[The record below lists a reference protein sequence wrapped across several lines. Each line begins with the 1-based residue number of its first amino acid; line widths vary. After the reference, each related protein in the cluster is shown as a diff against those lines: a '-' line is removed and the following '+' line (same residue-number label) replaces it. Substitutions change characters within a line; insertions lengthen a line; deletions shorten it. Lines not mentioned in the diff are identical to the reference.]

1 MKYINLFE
9 AFESE
14 KLSKTLKYIE
24 SGDKQKVV
32 TILRRLCEQIDFPFS
47 QLSDDFIEYLSFRKA
62 LWKNDM
68 TGDQPCEATSE
79 KEFPGSSIDG
89 EKCTNG
95 KIRRLWGGRPRE
107 VVCPLCG
114 GTGVKVKKQEL
125 KLLKFWFTKEGRFI
139 TTTAVDG
146 IVRNNMKST
155 KTLSRNLSDFDVLPK
170 RLTLREIKNLQTGQP
185 VFMELR
191 GGLSGIGYIFQ
202 ANRKAYVMQDFYQG
216 REPYWT
222 RRENW
227 EKYGQFS
234 HEINAASD
242 YASVKIANIKD
253 NPENVDPYTWNVGLE
268 QSRWDFGRID
278 TRVNIEDSIKDAH
291 FALVLDFGKIKLSGF
306 DTKTQISDDRKEM
319 RKGALALEKDD
330 DIRKA
335 NIKRYM
341 AELAKSV
348 DIVSD
353 ISNVNRLVKRYLG
366 GRNALFFI
374 MNTSRFGNALSEI
387 IDYYYRIMSS
397 NENEKQYYVE
407 QLEGKIRSLLNSA
420 STKNQQFSINLEAMR
435 NKCIEDGKDEY
446 ATLLDELSK
455 LSQHIFD
462 KFSNLQI
469 ETIDDLEIVRQKIY
483 SLKNLLDVSRYGID
497 KFRNSAEYLDRDSIN
512 YSYRY
517 LTDYYIDDP
526 QKIINNLPVIKSLVD
541 KLI

>member
-24 SGDKQKVV
+24 SGDKQTVL
-32 TILRRLCEQIDFPFS
+32 TILRRLCEKIDFPFS
-47 QLSDDFIEYLSFRKA
+47 QLSDDYIEYSSFRKA

-68 TGDQPCEATSE
+68 IGDQPCEATSE
-79 KEFPGSSIDG
+79 REFPGSEVAG

-95 KIRRLWGGRPRE
+95 KIKRLWGGRPRE
-107 VVCPLCG
+107 VACPLCG
-114 GTGVKVKKQEL
+114 GTGVKQKKQEL
-125 KLLKFWFTKEGRFI
+125 KLLKFWFNKDGKFI

-146 IVRNNMKST
+146 IVRNNMKSV
-155 KTLSRNLSDFDVLPK
+155 KTLSRNLSDFDILPK
-170 RLTLREIKNLQTGQP
+170 RLTLREIKNLPAGQS
-185 VFMELR
+185 VFIDLR
-191 GGLSGIGYIFQ
+191 NDRSGVGYILH
-202 ANRKAYVMQDFYQG
+202 ANRRTYVIQDFYQG

-222 RRENW
+222 NRSNW

-242 YASVKIANIKD
+242 YATVKMINLKD
-253 NPENVDPYTWNVGLE
+253 DPENVDPYTWNVGLE

-278 TRVNIEDSIKDAH
+278 TKINIEDSIKDAH

-306 DTKTQISDDRKEM
+306 DTKTQISTDRKEM
-319 RKGALALEKDD
+319 RQGSLALEKDD

-341 AELAKSV
+341 TELAKSV
-348 DIVSD
+348 DIISD

-366 GRNALFFI
+366 GRNALFFM

-387 IDYYYRIMSS
+387 IDYYYKIMSS
-397 NENEKQYYVE
+397 NESDKQYYVE
-407 QLEGKIRSLLNSA
+407 QLEGKIRSVLNSA
-420 STKNQQFSINLEAMR
+420 STKNQLFNTNIEAMR
-435 NKCIEDGKDEY
+435 KKCVEDGKEEY

-469 ETIDDLEIVRQKIY
+469 ETIDDLEIVRQKIL
-483 SLKNLLDVSRYGID
+483 SLKNLLDVSRYGLD
-497 KFRNSAEYLDRDSIN
+497 KFRQSAEYLDRDSIN
-512 YSYRY
+512 YAYRY
-517 LTDYYIDDP
+517 LDNYIDNP
-526 QKIINNLPVIKSLVD
+526 QKIINNLPLIKSLID

>member
-24 SGDKQKVV
+24 SGDKQTVL
-32 TILRRLCEQIDFPFS
+32 TILRRLCEKIDFPFS
-47 QLSDDFIEYLSFRKA
+47 QLSDDYIEYSSFRKA

-68 TGDQPCEATSE
+68 IGDQPCEATSE
-79 KEFPGSSIDG
+79 REFPGSEVAG

-95 KIRRLWGGRPRE
+95 KIKRLWGGRPRE
-107 VVCPLCG
+107 VACPLCG
-114 GTGVKVKKQEL
+114 GTGVKQKKQEL
-125 KLLKFWFTKEGRFI
+125 KLLKFWFNKDGKFI

-146 IVRNNMKST
+146 IVRNNMKSV
-155 KTLSRNLSDFDVLPK
+155 KTLSRNLSDFDILPK
-170 RLTLREIKNLQTGQP
+170 RLTLREIKNLPAGQS
-185 VFMELR
+185 VFIDLR
-191 GGLSGIGYIFQ
+191 NDRSGVGYILH
-202 ANRKAYVMQDFYQG
+202 ANRRTYVIQDFYQG

-222 RRENW
+222 SRSNW

-242 YASVKIANIKD
+242 YATVKMINLKD
-253 NPENVDPYTWNVGLE
+253 DPENVDPYTWNVGLE

-278 TRVNIEDSIKDAH
+278 TKINIEDSIKDAH

-306 DTKTQISDDRKEM
+306 DTKTQISTDRKEM
-319 RKGALALEKDD
+319 RQGSLALEKDD

-341 AELAKSV
+341 TELAKSV
-348 DIVSD
+348 DIISD

-366 GRNALFFI
+366 GRNALFFM

-387 IDYYYRIMSS
+387 IDYYYKIMSS
-397 NENEKQYYVE
+397 NESDKQYYVE
-407 QLEGKIRSLLNSA
+407 QLEGKIRSVLNSA
-420 STKNQQFSINLEAMR
+420 STKNQLFNTNIEAMR
-435 NKCIEDGKDEY
+435 KKCVEDGKEEY
-446 ATLLDELSK
+446 DTLLDELSK

-469 ETIDDLEIVRQKIY
+469 ETIDDLEIVRQKIL
-483 SLKNLLDVSRYGID
+483 SLKNLLDVSRYGLD
-497 KFRNSAEYLDRDSIN
+497 KFRQSAEYLDRDSIN
-512 YSYRY
+512 YAYRY
-517 LTDYYIDDP
+517 LDNYIDNP
-526 QKIINNLPVIKSLVD
+526 QKIINNLPLIKSLID

>member
-68 TGDQPCEATSE
+68 IGDQPCEATSE

-95 KIRRLWGGRPRE
+95 KIKRLWGGRPRE

-155 KTLSRNLSDFDVLPK
+155 KTLSRDLSDFDVLPK

-222 RRENW
+222 SRSNW

-234 HEINAASD
+234 HEIGAASD

-306 DTKTQISDDRKEM
+306 DTKTQISDNRKEM
-319 RKGALALEKDD
+319 RKGALSLEKDD

-374 MNTSRFGNALSEI
+374 MNTGRFGNALTDI

-420 STKNQQFSINLEAMR
+420 STKNQQFSINLEAIR

-469 ETIDDLEIVRQKIY
+469 ETIDDLEIVRQKIH

-517 LTDYYIDDP
+517 FTDYHIDDP
-526 QKIINNLPVIKSLVD
+526 QVIINNLPVIKSLID

>member
-32 TILRRLCEQIDFPFS
+32 TILRRFCEQIDFPFS
-47 QLSDDFIEYLSFRKA
+47 QLSDDYIEYLSFRKA

-68 TGDQPCEATSE
+68 IGDQPCEATSE
-79 KEFPGSSIDG
+79 REFPGSSIDG

-95 KIRRLWGGRPRE
+95 KIKRLWGGRPRE

-125 KLLKFWFTKEGRFI
+125 KLLKFWFNKDGKFI

-222 RRENW
+222 SRSNW

-234 HEINAASD
+234 HEIGAASD

-306 DTKTQISDDRKEM
+306 DTKTQISDNRKEM
-319 RKGALALEKDD
+319 RKGALSLEKDE

-341 AELAKSV
+341 TELAKSV

-366 GRNALFFI
+366 GRNALFFM
-374 MNTSRFGNALSEI
+374 MNASRFGNALGEI
-387 IDYYYRIMSS
+387 IDYYYKIMSS
-397 NENEKQYYVE
+397 NESEKQYYVE
-407 QLEGKIRSLLNSA
+407 QLEGKIRSVLNSA
-420 STKNQQFSINLEAMR
+420 STKNQLFNTNIEAMR
-435 NKCIEDGKDEY
+435 NKCVEDGKEEY

-469 ETIDDLEIVRQKIY
+469 ETIDDLEIVRQKIL
-483 SLKNLLDVSRYGID
+483 SLKNLLDVSRYGLD
-497 KFRNSAEYLDRDSIN
+497 KFRQSAEYLDRDSIN
-512 YSYRY
+512 YAYRY
-517 LTDYYIDDP
+517 LDNYIDNP
-526 QKIINNLPVIKSLVD
+526 QKIINNLPVIKSMID

>member
-24 SGDKQKVV
+24 SGDKQTVL
-32 TILRRLCEQIDFPFS
+32 TILRRLCEKIDFPFS
-47 QLSDDFIEYLSFRKA
+47 QLSDDYIEYSSFRKA

-68 TGDQPCEATSE
+68 IGDQPCEATSE
-79 KEFPGSSIDG
+79 REFPGSEVAG

-95 KIRRLWGGRPRE
+95 KIKRLWGGRPRE
-107 VVCPLCG
+107 VACPLCG
-114 GTGVKVKKQEL
+114 GTGVKQKKQEL
-125 KLLKFWFTKEGRFI
+125 KLLKFWFNKDGKFI

-146 IVRNNMKST
+146 IVRNNMKSV
-155 KTLSRNLSDFDVLPK
+155 KTLSRNLSDFDILPK
-170 RLTLREIKNLQTGQP
+170 RLTLREIKNLPAGQS
-185 VFMELR
+185 VFIDLR
-191 GGLSGIGYIFQ
+191 NDRSGVGYILH
-202 ANRKAYVMQDFYQG
+202 ANRRTYVIQDFYQG

-222 RRENW
+222 NRSNW

-242 YASVKIANIKD
+242 YATVKMINLKD
-253 NPENVDPYTWNVGLE
+253 DPQNVDPYTWNVGLE

-278 TRVNIEDSIKDAH
+278 TKINIEDSIKDAH

-306 DTKTQISDDRKEM
+306 DTKTQISTDRKEM
-319 RKGALALEKDD
+319 RQGSLALEKDD

-341 AELAKSV
+341 TELAKSV
-348 DIVSD
+348 DIISD

-366 GRNALFFI
+366 GRNALFFM

-387 IDYYYRIMSS
+387 IDYYYKIMSS
-397 NENEKQYYVE
+397 NESDKQYYVE
-407 QLEGKIRSLLNSA
+407 QLEGKIRSVLNSA
-420 STKNQQFSINLEAMR
+420 STKNQLFNTNIEAMR
-435 NKCIEDGKDEY
+435 KKCVEDGKEEY

-469 ETIDDLEIVRQKIY
+469 ETIDDLEIVRQKIL
-483 SLKNLLDVSRYGID
+483 SLKNLLDVSRYGLD
-497 KFRNSAEYLDRDSIN
+497 KFRQSAEYLDRDSIN
-512 YSYRY
+512 YAYRY
-517 LTDYYIDDP
+517 LDNYIDNP
-526 QKIINNLPVIKSLVD
+526 QKIINNLPLIKSLID

>member
-1 MKYINLFE
+1 MKYLNLFE

-32 TILRRLCEQIDFPFS
+32 TILRRFCEQIDFPFS
-47 QLSDDFIEYLSFRKA
+47 QLSDDYIEYLSFRKA

-68 TGDQPCEATSE
+68 IGDQPCEATSE
-79 KEFPGSSIDG
+79 REFPGSEVAG

-95 KIRRLWGGRPRE
+95 KIKRLWGGRPRE
-107 VVCPLCG
+107 VACPLCG
-114 GTGVKVKKQEL
+114 GTGVKQKKQEL
-125 KLLKFWFTKEGRFI
+125 KLLKFWFNKDGKFI

-146 IVRNNMKST
+146 IVRNNMKSV
-155 KTLSRNLSDFDVLPK
+155 KTLSRNLSDFDILPK
-170 RLTLREIKNLQTGQP
+170 RLTLREIKNLPAGQS
-185 VFMELR
+185 VFIDLR
-191 GGLSGIGYIFQ
+191 NDRSGVGYILH
-202 ANRKAYVMQDFYQG
+202 ANRRTYVIQDFYQG

-222 RRENW
+222 SRSNW
-227 EKYGQFS
+227 EKYGQLS

-242 YASVKIANIKD
+242 YANVKMINLKD
-253 NPENVDPYTWNVGLE
+253 DPENVDPYTWNVGLE

-278 TRVNIEDSIKDAH
+278 TKINIEDSIKDAH

-306 DTKTQISDDRKEM
+306 DTKTQISTDRKEM
-319 RKGALALEKDD
+319 RQGSLALEKDD

-341 AELAKSV
+341 TELAKSV
-348 DIVSD
+348 DIISD

-366 GRNALFFI
+366 GRNALFFM
-374 MNTSRFGNALSEI
+374 MNASRFGNALSEI
-387 IDYYYRIMSS
+387 IDYYYKIMSS
-397 NENEKQYYVE
+397 NESEKQYYVE
-407 QLEGKIRSLLNSA
+407 QLEGKIRSVLNSA
-420 STKNQQFSINLEAMR
+420 SSKNQLFNTNIEAMR
-435 NKCIEDGKDEY
+435 KKCVEDGKEEY

-469 ETIDDLEIVRQKIY
+469 ETIDDLEIVRQKIL
-483 SLKNLLDVSRYGID
+483 SLKNLLDVSRYGLD
-497 KFRNSAEYLDRDSIN
+497 KFRQSAEYLDRDSIN
-512 YSYRY
+512 YAYRY
-517 LTDYYIDDP
+517 LDNYIDNP
-526 QKIINNLPVIKSLVD
+526 QKIINNLPLIKSLID

>member
-24 SGDKQKVV
+24 SGDKQTVL
-32 TILRRLCEQIDFPFS
+32 TILRRLCEKIDFPFS
-47 QLSDDFIEYLSFRKA
+47 QLSDDYIEYSSFRKA

-68 TGDQPCEATSE
+68 IGDQPCEATSE
-79 KEFPGSSIDG
+79 REFPGSEVAG

-95 KIRRLWGGRPRE
+95 KIKRLWGGRPRE
-107 VVCPLCG
+107 VACPLCG
-114 GTGVKVKKQEL
+114 GTGVKQKKQEL
-125 KLLKFWFTKEGRFI
+125 KLLKFWFNKDGKFI

-146 IVRNNMKST
+146 IVRNNMKSV
-155 KTLSRNLSDFDVLPK
+155 KTLSRNLSDFDILPK
-170 RLTLREIKNLQTGQP
+170 RLTLREIKNLPSGQS
-185 VFMELR
+185 VFIDLR
-191 GGLSGIGYIFQ
+191 NDRSGVGYILH
-202 ANRKAYVMQDFYQG
+202 ANRRTYVIQDFYQG

-222 RRENW
+222 SRSNW

-242 YASVKIANIKD
+242 YATVKMINLKD
-253 NPENVDPYTWNVGLE
+253 DPENVDPYTWNVGLE

-278 TRVNIEDSIKDAH
+278 TKINIEDSIKDAH

-306 DTKTQISDDRKEM
+306 DTKTQISTDRKEM
-319 RKGALALEKDD
+319 RQGSLALEKDD

-341 AELAKSV
+341 TELAKSV
-348 DIVSD
+348 DIISD

-366 GRNALFFI
+366 GRNALFFM

-387 IDYYYRIMSS
+387 IDYYYKIMSS
-397 NENEKQYYVE
+397 NESDKQYYVE
-407 QLEGKIRSLLNSA
+407 QLEGKIRSVLNSA
-420 STKNQQFSINLEAMR
+420 STKNQLFNTNIEAMR
-435 NKCIEDGKDEY
+435 KKCVEDGKEEY

-469 ETIDDLEIVRQKIY
+469 ETIDDLEIVRQKIL
-483 SLKNLLDVSRYGID
+483 SLKNLLDVSRYGLD
-497 KFRNSAEYLDRDSIN
+497 KFRQSAEYLDRDSIN
-512 YSYRY
+512 YAYRY
-517 LTDYYIDDP
+517 LDNYIDNP
-526 QKIINNLPVIKSLVD
+526 QKIINNLPLIKSLID

>member
-32 TILRRLCEQIDFPFS
+32 TILRRFCEQIDFPFS
-47 QLSDDFIEYLSFRKA
+47 QLSDDYIEYLSFRKA

-68 TGDQPCEATSE
+68 IGDQPCEATSE
-79 KEFPGSSIDG
+79 REFPGSEVAG

-95 KIRRLWGGRPRE
+95 KIKRLWGGRPRE

-125 KLLKFWFTKEGRFI
+125 KLLKFWFNKDGKFI

-146 IVRNNMKST
+146 IVRNNMKSV

-222 RRENW
+222 SRSNW

-234 HEINAASD
+234 HEIGAASD

-253 NPENVDPYTWNVGLE
+253 NPENIDPYTWNVGLE

-306 DTKTQISDDRKEM
+306 DTKTQISDNRKEM
-319 RKGALALEKDD
+319 RKGALSLEKDD

-341 AELAKSV
+341 TELAKSV
-348 DIVSD
+348 DIISD

-366 GRNALFFI
+366 GRNALFFM
-374 MNTSRFGNALSEI
+374 MNASRFGNALGEI
-387 IDYYYRIMSS
+387 IDYYYKIMSS
-397 NENEKQYYVE
+397 NESEKQYYVE
-407 QLEGKIRSLLNSA
+407 QLEGKIRSVLNSA
-420 STKNQQFSINLEAMR
+420 STKNQLFNTNIEAMR
-435 NKCIEDGKDEY
+435 NKCVEDGKEEY

-469 ETIDDLEIVRQKIY
+469 ETIDDLEIVRQKIL
-483 SLKNLLDVSRYGID
+483 SLKNLLDVSRYGLD
-497 KFRNSAEYLDRDSIN
+497 KFRQSAEYLDRDSIN
-512 YSYRY
+512 YAYRY
-517 LTDYYIDDP
+517 LDNYIDNP
-526 QKIINNLPVIKSLVD
+526 QKIINNLPVIKSMID

>member
-24 SGDKQKVV
+24 SGDKQTVL
-32 TILRRLCEQIDFPFS
+32 TILRRLCEKIDFPFS
-47 QLSDDFIEYLSFRKA
+47 QLSDDYIEYSSFRKA

-68 TGDQPCEATSE
+68 IGDQPCEATSE
-79 KEFPGSSIDG
+79 REFPGSEVAG

-95 KIRRLWGGRPRE
+95 KIKRLWGGRPRE
-107 VVCPLCG
+107 VACPLCG
-114 GTGVKVKKQEL
+114 GTGVKQKKQEL
-125 KLLKFWFTKEGRFI
+125 KLLKFWFNKDGKFI

-146 IVRNNMKST
+146 IVRNNMKSV
-155 KTLSRNLSDFDVLPK
+155 KTLSRNLSDFDILPK
-170 RLTLREIKNLQTGQP
+170 RLTLREIKNLPAGQS
-185 VFMELR
+185 VFIDLR
-191 GGLSGIGYIFQ
+191 NDRSGVGYILH
-202 ANRKAYVMQDFYQG
+202 ANRRTYVIQDFYQG
-216 REPYWT
+216 REPYWAS
-222 RRENW
+222 RSNW

-242 YASVKIANIKD
+242 YATVKMINLKD
-253 NPENVDPYTWNVGLE
+253 DPENVDPYTWNVGLE

-278 TRVNIEDSIKDAH
+278 TKINIEDSIKDAH

-306 DTKTQISDDRKEM
+306 DTKTQISTDRKEM
-319 RKGALALEKDD
+319 RQGSLALEKDD

-341 AELAKSV
+341 TELAKSV
-348 DIVSD
+348 DIISD

-366 GRNALFFI
+366 GRNALFFM

-387 IDYYYRIMSS
+387 IDYYYKIMSS
-397 NENEKQYYVE
+397 NESDKQYYVE
-407 QLEGKIRSLLNSA
+407 QLEGKIRSVLNSA
-420 STKNQQFSINLEAMR
+420 STKNQLFNTNIEAMR
-435 NKCIEDGKDEY
+435 KKCVEDGKEEY

-469 ETIDDLEIVRQKIY
+469 ETIDDLEIVRQKIL
-483 SLKNLLDVSRYGID
+483 SLKNLLDVSRYGLD
-497 KFRNSAEYLDRDSIN
+497 KFRQSAEYLDRDSIN
-512 YSYRY
+512 YAYRY
-517 LTDYYIDDP
+517 LDNYIDNP
-526 QKIINNLPVIKSLVD
+526 QKIINNLPLIKSLID

>member
-216 REPYWT
+216 REPYWSS
-222 RRENW
+222 RSNW

-291 FALVLDFGKIKLSGF
+291 FALVLDFGKIRLSGF

-420 STKNQQFSINLEAMR
+420 STKNQQFNINLEAIR
-435 NKCIEDGKDEY
+435 NKCIEDGKEDY

>member
-24 SGDKQKVV
+24 SGDKQTVL
-32 TILRRLCEQIDFPFS
+32 TILRRLCEKIDFPFS
-47 QLSDDFIEYLSFRKA
+47 QLSDDYIEYLSFRKA

-68 TGDQPCEATSE
+68 IGDQPCEATSE
-79 KEFPGSSIDG
+79 REFPGSEVAG

-95 KIRRLWGGRPRE
+95 KIKRLWGGRPRE
-107 VVCPLCG
+107 VACPLCG
-114 GTGVKVKKQEL
+114 GTGVKQKKQEL
-125 KLLKFWFTKEGRFI
+125 KLLKFWFNKDGKFI

-146 IVRNNMKST
+146 IVRNNMKSV
-155 KTLSRNLSDFDVLPK
+155 KTLSRNLSDFDILPK
-170 RLTLREIKNLQTGQP
+170 RLTLREIKNLPTGQS
-185 VFMELR
+185 VFIDLR
-191 GGLSGIGYIFQ
+191 NDRSGVGYILH
-202 ANRKAYVMQDFYQG
+202 ANRKPYVIQDFYQG

-222 RRENW
+222 SRSNW

-242 YASVKIANIKD
+242 YATVKMINLKD
-253 NPENVDPYTWNVGLE
+253 DPENVDPYTWNVGLE

-278 TRVNIEDSIKDAH
+278 TKINIEDSIKDAH

-306 DTKTQISDDRKEM
+306 DTKTQISTDRKEM
-319 RKGALALEKDD
+319 RQGSLALEKDD

-341 AELAKSV
+341 TELAKSV
-348 DIVSD
+348 DIISD

-366 GRNALFFI
+366 GRNALFFM
-374 MNTSRFGNALSEI
+374 MNASRFGNALSEI
-387 IDYYYRIMSS
+387 IDYYYKIMSS
-397 NENEKQYYVE
+397 NESEKQYYVE
-407 QLEGKIRSLLNSA
+407 QLEGKIRIVLNSA
-420 STKNQQFSINLEAMR
+420 STKNQLFNTNIEAMR
-435 NKCIEDGKDEY
+435 NKCVEDGKEEY

-455 LSQHIFD
+455 LSKHIFD

-469 ETIDDLEIVRQKIY
+469 ETIDDLEIVRQKIL
-483 SLKNLLDVSRYGID
+483 SLKNLLDVSRYGLD
-497 KFRNSAEYLDRDSIN
+497 KFRQSAEYLDRDSIN
-512 YSYRY
+512 YAYRY
-517 LTDYYIDDP
+517 LDNYIDNP
-526 QKIINNLPVIKSLVD
+526 QKIINNLPLIKSLID

>member
-14 KLSKTLKYIE
+14 KLSNTLKYIE
-24 SGDKQKVV
+24 SGDKQTVL
-32 TILRRLCEQIDFPFS
+32 TILRRLCEKIDFPFS
-47 QLSDDFIEYLSFRKA
+47 QLSDDYIEYSSFRKA

-68 TGDQPCEATSE
+68 IGDQPCEATSE
-79 KEFPGSSIDG
+79 REFPGSEVAG

-95 KIRRLWGGRPRE
+95 KIKRLWGGRPRE
-107 VVCPLCG
+107 VACPLCG
-114 GTGVKVKKQEL
+114 GTGVKQKKQEL
-125 KLLKFWFTKEGRFI
+125 KLLKFWFNKDGKFI

-146 IVRNNMKST
+146 IVRNNMKSV
-155 KTLSRNLSDFDVLPK
+155 KTLSRNLSDFDILPK
-170 RLTLREIKNLQTGQP
+170 RLTLREIKNLPAGQS
-185 VFMELR
+185 VFIDLR
-191 GGLSGIGYIFQ
+191 NDRSGVGYILH
-202 ANRKAYVMQDFYQG
+202 ANRRTYVIQDFYQG

-222 RRENW
+222 SRSNW

-242 YASVKIANIKD
+242 YATVKMINLKD
-253 NPENVDPYTWNVGLE
+253 DPENVDPYTWNVGLE

-278 TRVNIEDSIKDAH
+278 TKINIEDSIKDAH

-306 DTKTQISDDRKEM
+306 DTKTQISTDRKEM
-319 RKGALALEKDD
+319 RQGSLALEKDD

-341 AELAKSV
+341 TELAKSV
-348 DIVSD
+348 DIISD

-366 GRNALFFI
+366 GRNALFFM

-387 IDYYYRIMSS
+387 IDYYYKIMSS
-397 NENEKQYYVE
+397 NESDKQYYVE
-407 QLEGKIRSLLNSA
+407 QLEGKIRSVLNSA
-420 STKNQQFSINLEAMR
+420 STKNQLFNTNIEAMR
-435 NKCIEDGKDEY
+435 KKCVEDGKEEY

-469 ETIDDLEIVRQKIY
+469 ETIDDLEIVRQKIL
-483 SLKNLLDVSRYGID
+483 SLKNLLDVSRYGLD
-497 KFRNSAEYLDRDSIN
+497 KFRQSAEYLDRDSIN
-512 YSYRY
+512 YAYRY
-517 LTDYYIDDP
+517 LDNYIDNP
-526 QKIINNLPVIKSLVD
+526 QKIINNLPLIKSLID

>member
-24 SGDKQKVV
+24 SGDKQTVL
-32 TILRRLCEQIDFPFS
+32 TILRRLCEKIDFPFS
-47 QLSDDFIEYLSFRKA
+47 QLSDDYIEYSSFRKA

-68 TGDQPCEATSE
+68 IGDQPCEATSE
-79 KEFPGSSIDG
+79 REFPGSEVAG

-95 KIRRLWGGRPRE
+95 KIKRLWGGRPRE
-107 VVCPLCG
+107 VACPLCG
-114 GTGVKVKKQEL
+114 GTGVKQKKQEL
-125 KLLKFWFTKEGRFI
+125 KLLKFWFNKDGKFI

-146 IVRNNMKST
+146 IVRNNMKSV
-155 KTLSRNLSDFDVLPK
+155 KTLSRNLSDFDILPK
-170 RLTLREIKNLQTGQP
+170 RLTLREIKNLPAGQS
-185 VFMELR
+185 VFIDLR
-191 GGLSGIGYIFQ
+191 NDRSGVGYILHT
-202 ANRKAYVMQDFYQG
+202 NRRTYVIQDFYQG

-222 RRENW
+222 SRSNW

-242 YASVKIANIKD
+242 YATIKMINLKD
-253 NPENVDPYTWNVGLE
+253 DPENVDPYTWNVGLE

-278 TRVNIEDSIKDAH
+278 TKINIEDSIKDAH

-306 DTKTQISDDRKEM
+306 DTKTQISTDRKEM
-319 RKGALALEKDD
+319 RQGSLALEKDD

-341 AELAKSV
+341 TELAKSV
-348 DIVSD
+348 DIISD

-366 GRNALFFI
+366 GRNALFFM
-374 MNTSRFGNALSEI
+374 MNASRFGNALSEI
-387 IDYYYRIMSS
+387 IDYYYKIMSS
-397 NENEKQYYVE
+397 NESEKQYYVE
-407 QLEGKIRSLLNSA
+407 QLEGKIRSVLNS
-420 STKNQQFSINLEAMR
+420 SSSKNQLFNTNIEAMR
-435 NKCIEDGKDEY
+435 KKCVEDGKEEY

-469 ETIDDLEIVRQKIY
+469 ETIDDLEIVRQKIL
-483 SLKNLLDVSRYGID
+483 SLKNLLDVSRYGLD
-497 KFRNSAEYLDRDSIN
+497 KFRQSAEYLDRDSIN
-512 YSYRY
+512 YAYRY
-517 LTDYYIDDP
+517 LDNYIDNP
-526 QKIINNLPVIKSLVD
+526 QKIINNLPLIKSLID

>member
-24 SGDKQKVV
+24 SGDKQTVL
-32 TILRRLCEQIDFPFS
+32 TILRRLCEKIDFPFS
-47 QLSDDFIEYLSFRKA
+47 QLSDDYIEYSSFRKA

-68 TGDQPCEATSE
+68 IGDQPCEATSE
-79 KEFPGSSIDG
+79 REFPGSEVVG

-95 KIRRLWGGRPRE
+95 KIKRLWGGRPRE
-107 VVCPLCG
+107 VACPLCG
-114 GTGVKVKKQEL
+114 GTGVKQKKQEL
-125 KLLKFWFTKEGRFI
+125 KLLKFWFNKDGKFI

-146 IVRNNMKST
+146 IVRNNMKSV
-155 KTLSRNLSDFDVLPK
+155 KTLSRNLSDFDILPK
-170 RLTLREIKNLQTGQP
+170 RLTLREIKNLPTGQS
-185 VFMELR
+185 VFIDLR
-191 GGLSGIGYIFQ
+191 NDRSGVGYTLH
-202 ANRKAYVMQDFYQG
+202 ANRRTYVIQDFYQG

-222 RRENW
+222 SRSNW

-242 YASVKIANIKD
+242 YATVKMINLKD
-253 NPENVDPYTWNVGLE
+253 DPENVDPYTWNVGLE

-278 TRVNIEDSIKDAH
+278 TKINIEDSIKDAH

-306 DTKTQISDDRKEM
+306 DTKTQISTDRKEM
-319 RKGALALEKDD
+319 RQGSLALEKDD

-341 AELAKSV
+341 TELAKSV
-348 DIVSD
+348 DIISD

-366 GRNALFFI
+366 GRNALFFM
-374 MNTSRFGNALSEI
+374 MNASRFGNALSEI
-387 IDYYYRIMSS
+387 IDYYYKIMSS
-397 NENEKQYYVE
+397 NESEKQYYVE
-407 QLEGKIRSLLNSA
+407 QLEGKIRSVLNSA
-420 STKNQQFSINLEAMR
+420 SSKNQLFNTNIEAMR
-435 NKCIEDGKDEY
+435 KKCVEDGKEEY

-469 ETIDDLEIVRQKIY
+469 ETIDDLEIVRQKIL
-483 SLKNLLDVSRYGID
+483 SLKNLLDVSRYGLD
-497 KFRNSAEYLDRDSIN
+497 KFRQSAEYLDRDSIN
-512 YSYRY
+512 YAYRY
-517 LTDYYIDDP
+517 LDNYIDNP
-526 QKIINNLPVIKSLVD
+526 QKIINNLPLIKSLID

>member
-95 KIRRLWGGRPRE
+95 KIKRLWGGRPRE

-155 KTLSRNLSDFDVLPK
+155 KTLSRDLSDFDVLPK

-216 REPYWT
+216 REPYWSS
-222 RRENW
+222 RSNW

-319 RKGALALEKDD
+319 RKGALALEKDE

-348 DIVSD
+348 DIVGD

-374 MNTSRFGNALSEI
+374 MNTGRFGNALSDI

-420 STKNQQFSINLEAMR
+420 STKNQQFSINLEAIR
-435 NKCIEDGKDEY
+435 SKCIEDGKEEY

-517 LTDYYIDDP
+517 FTDYYIDDP
-526 QKIINNLPVIKSLVD
+526 QVIINNLPVIKSLID

>member
-24 SGDKQKVV
+24 SGDKQTVL
-32 TILRRLCEQIDFPFS
+32 TILRRLCEKIDFPFS
-47 QLSDDFIEYLSFRKA
+47 QLSDDYIEYSSFRKA

-68 TGDQPCEATSE
+68 IGDQPCEATSE
-79 KEFPGSSIDG
+79 REFPGSEVAG

-95 KIRRLWGGRPRE
+95 KIKRLWGGRPRE
-107 VVCPLCG
+107 VACPLCG
-114 GTGVKVKKQEL
+114 GTGVKQKKQEL
-125 KLLKFWFTKEGRFI
+125 KLLKFWFNKDGKFI

-146 IVRNNMKST
+146 IVRNNMKSV
-155 KTLSRNLSDFDVLPK
+155 KTLSRNLSDFDILPK
-170 RLTLREIKNLQTGQP
+170 RLTLREIKNLPAGQS
-185 VFMELR
+185 VFIDLR
-191 GGLSGIGYIFQ
+191 NDRSGVGYILH
-202 ANRKAYVMQDFYQG
+202 ANRRTYVIQDFYQG

-222 RRENW
+222 SRSNW

-242 YASVKIANIKD
+242 YATVKMINLKD
-253 NPENVDPYTWNVGLE
+253 DPENVDPYTWNVGLE

-278 TRVNIEDSIKDAH
+278 TKINIEDSIKDAH

-306 DTKTQISDDRKEM
+306 DTKTQISTDRKEM
-319 RKGALALEKDD
+319 RQGSLALEKDD

-341 AELAKSV
+341 TELAKSV
-348 DIVSD
+348 DIISD

-366 GRNALFFI
+366 GRNALFFM

-387 IDYYYRIMSS
+387 IDYYYKIMSS
-397 NENEKQYYVE
+397 NESEKQYYVE
-407 QLEGKIRSLLNSA
+407 QLEGKIRSVLNSA
-420 STKNQQFSINLEAMR
+420 STKNQLFNTNIEAMR
-435 NKCIEDGKDEY
+435 NKCVEDGKEEY

-455 LSQHIFD
+455 LSKHIFD

-469 ETIDDLEIVRQKIY
+469 ETIDDLEIVRQKIL
-483 SLKNLLDVSRYGID
+483 SLKNLLDVSRYGLD
-497 KFRNSAEYLDRDSIN
+497 KFRQSAEYLDRDSIN
-512 YSYRY
+512 YAYRY
-517 LTDYYIDDP
+517 LDNYIDNP
-526 QKIINNLPVIKSLVD
+526 QKIINNLPVIKSLID